1 MKVIVEMQTLG
12 YTFCY
17 LQKSSPIFH
26 LETGSKTFQS
36 LLSPQFTN
44 FNHPPHPPP
53 GNVQGKYTSPSPAS
67 WDCVV
72 RNLSASILQRGQ
84 FLTSLD

>member
-1 MKVIVEMQTLG
+1 MKVIVKMQTLG

-17 LQKSSPIFH
+17 LQKSLPIFH

-36 LLSPQFTN
+36 LLSHQFTN
-44 FNHPPHPPP
+44 FNLPPPP

>member
-44 FNHPPHPPP
+44 FNHPPTHPPEMFKASTPPLPPPP
-53 GNVQGKYTSPSPAS
+53 GIA
-67 WDCVV
+67 
-72 RNLSASILQRGQ
+72 L
-84 FLTSLD
+84 